1 VGEHDRAADLV
12 QQHGQRIRLY
22 LLVLRCIE
30 LRVLDAQE
38 LIECFGIVGRELHAR
53 VEGRLRLPGQ
63 PGAQAPARE
72 RGLVVVEPGLV
83 GGRGAALAGAPGPRQ
98 VGEIDRGAAAEEELL
113 EPFAPVEGGLPG
125 LRAAGMDHQ
134 HRQSFGCHRD
144 LPFDIAVI
152 AVDRAGARG
161 FLDGPAERTAALAR
175 DRQRLGGTCRSHAS
189 GKCQKCRRAEW
200 KNMASTHRWP
210 P

>member
-1 VGEHDRAADLV
+1 MTDAADLV
-12 QQHGQRIRLY
+12 QQHGQRIRLD
-22 LLVLRCIE
+22 LLVLRRVE

-38 LIECFGIVGRELHAR
+38 LIECVGVVGRELHAR
-53 VEGRLRLPGQ
+53 VEGRLRLPGE
-63 PGAQAPARE
+63 PGAEAPARE

-113 EPFAPVEGGLPG
+113 EPFPPVEGGLPG

-134 HRQSFGCHRD
+134 HRQAFGGHRD

-152 AVDRAGARG
+152 AVDRSGARG
-161 FLDGPAERTAALAR
+161 FLDGPAERATALAC
-175 DRQRLGGTCRSHAS
+175 DRQRLGSACRSHAC
-189 GKCQKCRRAEW
+189 GKRQKSRRAEW
-200 KNMASTHRWP
+200 KKIASSHRLP